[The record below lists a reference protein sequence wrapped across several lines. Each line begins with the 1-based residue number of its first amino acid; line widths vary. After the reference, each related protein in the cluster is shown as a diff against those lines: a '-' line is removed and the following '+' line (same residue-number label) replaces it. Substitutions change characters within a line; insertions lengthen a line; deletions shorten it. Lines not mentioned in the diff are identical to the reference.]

1 MKLFDVHRRVLLGS
15 LLATTIFT
23 IGCGREVKVPDLDQ
37 ATAEQKRQE
46 YEEMIKKE
54 RMQQK

>member
-1 MKLFDVHRRVLLGS
+1 MPYRRLLLGC
-15 LLATTIFT
+15 LLVTTLGLA
-23 IGCGREVKVPDLDQ
+23 GCGGQVKVPELDQ

-54 RMQQK
+54 RMNQ